1 MQRKFLRKK
10 ALSLRSSALRR
21 AEDIEKQYPYILLFH
36 RSGLT
41 SRQWR
46 QIKNILCT
54 IKGKT
59 LFKPKEIEE
68 NKNSLPNNRGGGHW
82 IAQLASSAGPTCILY
97 LTKKAPNNTWSQ
109 LLLPTAASYSQ
120 NLVLLYG
127 QDVGATVLNHMD
139 MEKATTLETTSVFQ
153 QLLGLMF
160 LPGACFLFLVE
171 QANGQ
176 KLSIN
181 KHG

>member
-10 ALSLRSSALRR
+10 VLSIRSSALRQ
-21 AEDIEKQYPYILLFH
+21 AQEIEKQYPYILLFH
-36 RSGLT
+36 CSGLT

-59 LFKPKEIEE
+59 LFKPKEKGKI
-68 NKNSLPNNRGGGHW
+68 KNIMPNNRGHW
-82 IAQLASSAGPTCILY
+82 IAQLVSSTGPTCILY
-97 LTKKAPNNTWSQ
+97 LTKKAPNNTWAQ
-109 LLLPTAASYSQ
+109 LLLPPASYSQ

-127 QDVGATVLNHMD
+127 QDAGATVFNHMD
-139 MEKATTLETTSVFQ
+139 MEKATGLERTSVFQ
-153 QLLGLMF
+153 QLLGLML
-160 LPGACFLFLVE
+160 LPSGCFLFLVE

-176 KLSIN
+176 Q
-181 KHG
+181 

>member
-10 ALSLRSSALRR
+10 ALSLRSSALLRR
-21 AEDIEKQYPYILLFH
+21 AQEIEKQYPYIFLFH
-36 RSGLT
+36 CSGLT

-59 LFKPKEIEE
+59 LFKPKERK
-68 NKNSLPNNRGGGHW
+68 NKNIIMPRSHW
-82 IAQLASSAGPTCILY
+82 IGQLASSAGPTCILY

-109 LLLPTAASYSQ
+109 LLLPPASYSQ

-127 QDVGATVLNHMD
+127 QDGGANVFNHMD
-139 MEKATTLETTSVFQ
+139 MKKATTLETTSVFQ
-153 QLLGLMF
+153 QLFGLMF

-171 QANGQ
+171 HANGQ
-176 KLSIN
+176 K
-181 KHG
+181 

>member
-1 MQRKFLRKK
+1 MQRKFIRKK

-21 AEDIEKQYPYILLFH
+21 AQEIEKQYPYILLFH
-36 RSGLT
+36 CSGLT

-59 LFKPKEIEE
+59 LFKPKEKK
-68 NKNSLPNNRGGGHW
+68 NKNIMPRDHW
-82 IAQLASSAGPTCILY
+82 IAQFAYSAGPTCILY
-97 LTKKAPNNTWSQ
+97 VTKKAPNNTWSQ
-109 LLLPTAASYSQ
+109 LLLPPAYYSQ

-127 QDVGATVLNHMD
+127 QDGGATVFNHMD
-139 MEKATTLETTSVFQ
+139 MEKATTLETTLLFQ
-153 QLLGLMF
+153 QLLGLLF
-160 LPGACFLFLVE
+160 LPGACFVFLVE

-176 KLSIN
+176 KLY
-181 KHG
+181 

>member
-10 ALSLRSSALRR
+10 ALSLRSSALR
-21 AEDIEKQYPYILLFH
+21 AQEIEKQYPYILSFH
-36 RSGLT
+36 CSGLT

-59 LFKPKEIEE
+59 LFKPKERKRK
-68 NKNSLPNNRGGGHW
+68 KNPNNRGHW
-82 IAQLASSAGPTCILY
+82 IAQLAPSAGPTCILY
-97 LTKKAPNNTWSQ
+97 LAKKAPNNTWSQ
-109 LLLPTAASYSQ
+109 LLPPASYSQ

-127 QDVGATVLNHMD
+127 QDGSTVFNHMD
-139 MEKATTLETTSVFQ
+139 MEKATTLETTLVFQ
-153 QLLGLMF
+153 QLLGLMC

-171 QANGQ
+171 QANGR
-176 KLSIN
+176 K
-181 KHG
+181 

>member
-36 RSGLT
+36 CSGLT

-59 LFKPKEIEE
+59 LFEPRERKK

-109 LLLPTAASYSQ
+109 LLLPLAPYSQ

-127 QDVGATVLNHMD
+127 QDVGATVFNHMD

>member
-10 ALSLRSSALRR
+10 VLSLRSSALRR
-21 AEDIEKQYPYILLFH
+21 AQEIEKQYPYILLFH
-36 RSGLT
+36 CSGLT

-59 LFKPKEIEE
+59 LFKPKEKKKI
-68 NKNSLPNNRGGGHW
+68 KNILPNNRGHW
-82 IAQLASSAGPTCILY
+82 IAQLASSAGPTCISY

-109 LLLPTAASYSQ
+109 LLLPPASYSQ

-127 QDVGATVLNHMD
+127 QDGGATVFNHMD
-139 MEKATTLETTSVFQ
+139 MEEATGLETTSVFQ
-153 QLLGLMF
+153 QLLGLML
-160 LPGACFLFLVE
+160 LPGACFSFLVE

-176 KLSIN
+176 K
-181 KHG
+181 